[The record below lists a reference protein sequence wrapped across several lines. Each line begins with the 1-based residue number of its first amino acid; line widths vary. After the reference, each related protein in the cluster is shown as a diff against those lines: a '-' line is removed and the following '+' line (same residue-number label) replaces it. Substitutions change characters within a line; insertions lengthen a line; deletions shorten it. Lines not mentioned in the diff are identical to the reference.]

1 MQEALRTQTWNAAYA
16 GFVEDRLGSLE
27 VGKLADVTVLGDD
40 PMTFPAAEFHH
51 LPIAV
56 TISGGKVVFRGE
68 PTMAMPPMRGGPARR
83 RARAA
88 VTAWIEDYQLV

>member
-1 MQEALRTQTWNAAYA
+1 MQAGAAHADLERGLR
-16 GFVEDRLGSLE
+16 GLRRSRLGSLE
-27 VGKLADVTVLGDD
+27 VGKLADVAVLGDD

-68 PTMAMPPMRGGPARR
+68 PTMAMPPMRGGPARGPRPGR
-83 RARAA
+83 RLPLRGL
-88 VTAWIEDYQLV
+88 EYL